1 MSSADTFL
9 NFEFAFFVFLRA
21 LIFAVNSFLL
31 KMDLKKDSIIFI
43 VILIPA
49 VSP

>member
-1 MSSADTFL
+1 MTSTDTFANL
-9 NFEFAFFVFLRA
+9 EFAFFIFLRA
-21 LIFAVNSFLL
+21 LIFAVNSFLS